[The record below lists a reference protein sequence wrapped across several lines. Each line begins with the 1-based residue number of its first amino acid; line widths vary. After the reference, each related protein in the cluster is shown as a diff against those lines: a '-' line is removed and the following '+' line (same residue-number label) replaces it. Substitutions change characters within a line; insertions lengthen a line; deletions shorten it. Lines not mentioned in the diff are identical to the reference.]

1 MKKLIVLS
9 IALVAALNLTS
20 CDKKAETT
28 ETTEVVTDTVAAPVE
43 ETAVDTAAAPAV
55 DTVKTTEVKTETSTE
70 VKK

>member
-9 IALVAALNLTS
+9 IAMVAVFATS

-28 ETTEVVTDTVAAPVE
+28 TETVATEEVVDT
-43 ETAVDTAAAPAV
+43 TAAPAV
-55 DTVKTTEVKTETSTE
+55 DTAAVAVDTVKATETTTTTTEE